1 MTRIVL
7 RSRALVG
14 LEKAPKL
21 VRIDIKVVL
30 ETLNKG
36 LFPLHT
42 KKLSGYKN
50 GYRTRIGQWRI
61 LFVLDNG
68 EADIADIFL
77 KKGKDDYRR
86 RL

>member
-1 MTRIVL
+1 MTKITL
-7 RSRALVG
+7 RPRALDG
-14 LEKAPKL
+14 IEKASKEGRL
-21 VRIDIKVVL
+21 KIKFL
-30 ETLNKG
+30 IETLRKG

-42 KKLSGYKN
+42 KKLGGYRN
-50 GYRTRIGQWRI
+50 GYSTRIGQWRI

-68 EADIADIFL
+68 EIDIADIFI